1 MKHRILSLSLVSGLL
16 LTACAQTPIDT
27 TALTTS
33 ATGPATASA
42 PVRGTPVVAGRPA
55 RVFVMVGFKENDCT
69 PLTPAL
75 TVTTPPAKGA
85 VSFKPNQ
92 TTMVQYSSSGKCTGQ
107 SMPGTGIYYT
117 ANAGTTGIDTFTVS
131 ASTGDG
137 APVTKTFQVR
147 VVQ

>member
-1 MKHRILSLSLVSGLL
+1 M
-16 LTACAQTPIDT
+16 
-27 TALTTS
+27 
-33 ATGPATASA
+33 
-42 PVRGTPVVAGRPA
+42 
-55 RVFVMVGFKENDCT
+55 
-69 PLTPAL
+69 
-75 TVTTPPAKGA
+75 TTPPTKGA

-92 TTMVQYSSSGKCTGQ
+92 TTMVQYSTSGKCTGQ

-117 ANAGTTGIDTFTVS
+117 ANAGTTGVDTFTVS